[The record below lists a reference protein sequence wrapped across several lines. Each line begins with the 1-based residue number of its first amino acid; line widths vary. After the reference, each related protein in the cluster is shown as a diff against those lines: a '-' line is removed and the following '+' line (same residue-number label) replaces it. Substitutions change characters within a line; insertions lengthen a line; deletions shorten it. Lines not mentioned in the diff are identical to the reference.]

1 MDIKII
7 THTVGGG
14 SSFTKVDKRKKA
26 NGSADATEDSKKH
39 FVMYY
44 DYRAGALCSLVGG
57 KAGSAIYS
65 YLKWKKEMN
74 GHKFYT
80 IPNEHMFIKY
90 DLIRQRISEGIAKLE
105 AWGIVE
111 TKKHIGKSTRV
122 KLRDLN
128 IEFFKSAETKCRALK
143 DEAKLKRAEAK
154 LHGK

>member
-1 MDIKII
+1 MYNKI
-7 THTVGGG
+7 THTTGGDTK
-14 SSFTKVDKRKKA
+14 FTKVDKRKKA
-26 NGSADATEDSKKH
+26 NGSAGATEDSKKH

-44 DYRAGALCSLVGG
+44 DYRAGALCSLIAG

-90 DLIRQRISEGIAKLE
+90 GLIRQRISEGIAQLE
-105 AWGIVE
+105 AWEIVE
-111 TKKHIGKSTRV
+111 TKKHVGKSTRV
-122 KLRDLN
+122 KLRDLT
-128 IEFFKSAETKCRALK
+128 IEFFKSAEAKCRALK
-143 DEAKLKRAEAK
+143 EAAKIKRAEAK

>member
-1 MDIKII
+1 MDIKF
-7 THTVGGG
+7 THTTRGG
-14 SSFTKVDKRKKA
+14 SKFTKVDRHKKS
-26 NGSADATEDSKKH
+26 NGSADSAEDPKRH

-44 DYRAGALCSLVGG
+44 DYRAGALCSLIAG

-105 AWGIVE
+105 TWGIVE
-111 TKKHIGKSTRV
+111 TKKHVGKSTRV
-122 KLRDLN
+122 KLRDLS
-128 IEFFKSAETKCRALK
+128 IGFFKSTEAKCRALK
-143 DEAKLKRAEAK
+143 EAAKLKRAEAK
-154 LHGK
+154 LNGK

>member
-1 MDIKII
+1 MDIKF
-7 THTVGGG
+7 THTTGGGG
-14 SSFTKVDKRKKA
+14 SKFTKVNKRKKV

-44 DYRAGALCSLVGG
+44 DYRAGALCSLIAG

-74 GHKFYT
+74 GHKFYA

-105 AWGIVE
+105 ARGIVE
-111 TKKHIGKSTRV
+111 TKKHVGKSTRV

-128 IEFFKSAETKCRALK
+128 IEFFKSAGAKCRALK
-143 DEAKLKRAEAK
+143 DAAKLKKAGAK

>member
-1 MDIKII
+1 MYNKI
-7 THTVGGG
+7 THTTGGDTK
-14 SSFTKVDKRKKA
+14 FTKVDSRKKS
-26 NGSADATEDSKKH
+26 NGSAGATEDSKKH

-44 DYRAGALCSLVGG
+44 DYRAGALCSLIAG
-57 KAGSAIYS
+57 KSGSAIYS

-111 TKKHIGKSTRV
+111 TKKHVGKSTRV

-128 IEFFKSAETKCRALK
+128 IEFFKSAEAKCRALK
-143 DEAKLKRAEAK
+143 EAAKLKRAEAK